1 MRLKQFFSFCFATTL
16 ALSMVGCGQEKETAT
31 TDTSASPDATEIA
44 SATDITLWTYPIG
57 SWGNTETVN
66 EIIANFNA
74 KYPDI
79 NVSVQYLDYTSGD
92 DQVTA
97 AIEAGT
103 TPDIIME
110 GPERLVSNWGA
121 AGKMVDLSDLWSE
134 ENVKDISAV
143 SQKVVDSC
151 KSPDGAFYEYP
162 LCMNA
167 HCMAINYEVFKE
179 ADALQY
185 LDETT
190 RTWTTDNFVKA
201 LEALKKHGVDTTGIV
216 YCGGQ
221 GGDQGTRALAMNLYN
236 AQFTNPEH
244 TKWTMNSEEGIK
256 GLNLLVDLTKKEL
269 LNYDAGLQAADELQL
284 FANGTAAMTFC
295 WNASNQS
302 NYASQVS
309 FTPFAMAFPS
319 EDGVPE
325 LAGGIY
331 GFGIFNNGND
341 AKIQAAKQ
349 FIQYVCD
356 DETQG
361 PKSVVASGFF
371 PVHSSFGNVYTGT
384 ADEERMTT
392 FSSFMQ
398 YLGDYYNVTPGWADQ
413 RTAWWNMLQQIFGGT
428 DVKEAVNTYVD
439 TCNAATEAATK

>member
-1 MRLKQFFSFCFATTL
+1 MRLKRFFSFCIATSL
-16 ALSMVGCGQEKETAT
+16 ALSIVGCGQEKEGSTNNTSEET
-31 TDTSASPDATEIA
+31 TEGTKI
-44 SATDITLWTYPIG
+44 TDITLWTYPIG
-57 SWGNTETVN
+57 SWGNTDTVN
-66 EIIANFNA
+66 EIITNFNV

-79 NVSVQYLDYTSGD
+79 KVSVQYLDYTSGD

-121 AGKMVDLSDLWSE
+121 AGKMVDLSDLWTES
-134 ENVKDISAV
+134 NTKDISAV

-151 KSPDGAFYEYP
+151 KSPDGSFYEYP

-167 HCMAINYEVFKE
+167 HCMAINYELFKD

-185 LDETT
+185 LDENT
-190 RTWTTDNFVKA
+190 RTWTTNNFVKA
-201 LEALKKHGVDTTGIV
+201 LESLKKHGVDTTGIV

-244 TKWTMNSEEGIK
+244 THWTMNSEEGIK

-269 LNYDAGLQAADELQL
+269 LNYDAALQAADELQL

-302 NYASQVS
+302 NYASQVN

-341 AKIQAAKQ
+341 EKIQAAKQ

-371 PVHSSFGNVYTGT
+371 PVHSSFGNVYQGT
-384 ADEERMTT
+384 ADEDRMTT

-439 TCNAATEAATK
+439 TCNTATESATK